1 MPGAIPRVY
10 KLENRPVH
18 VLEGSLK
25 KFKKEFLS
33 AQQAIDFAK
42 TSFDNDALEEVLV
55 EECGSKA
62 CFNLMKFSANRDVSI
77 NDENL

>member
-1 MPGAIPRVY
+1 MCINWKTGLYMYWKV
-10 KLENRPVH
+10 V
-18 VLEGSLK
+18 SK

-62 CFNLMKFSANRDVSI
+62 CFNLMKFSVNRDVFI